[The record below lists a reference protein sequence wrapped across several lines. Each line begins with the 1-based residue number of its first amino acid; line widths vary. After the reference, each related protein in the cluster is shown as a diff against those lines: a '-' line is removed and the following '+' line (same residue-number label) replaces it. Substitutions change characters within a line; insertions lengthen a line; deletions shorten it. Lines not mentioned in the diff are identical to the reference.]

1 VRRNHALISFLALWL
16 AGGVVLAASATS
28 TGAGAAVDP
37 ITRGR
42 TLFVQGCSSC
52 HGLSLRGVAGR
63 GPSLVGVGA
72 AAADFELATGRMP
85 LAAPGDEP
93 MRSTPR
99 YPPEDIDALVAY
111 VGSLG
116 GPAIPKVDPA
126 HGDLAAGFRAFTLDC
141 AGCHQS
147 LARGGTVTGGVA
159 PSLLAATPTQIAE
172 AVRIGPYLMP
182 PFSTH
187 AIDAATLNS
196 IIRYVQLVKHPSNRG
211 GFGLGNIGPIPEGLI
226 AWLVAGAG
234 LLLVARLIG
243 ERAR

>member
-1 VRRNHALISFLALWL
+1 VRRRYALVSLLAAWV
-16 AGGVVLAASATS
+16 AVGVVLAASAMS
-28 TGAGAAVDP
+28 AGAHAAVDP
-37 ITRGR
+37 VTRGR

-52 HGLSLRGVAGR
+52 HGLSARGVTGM
-63 GPSLVGVGA
+63 GPSLIGVGA
-72 AAADFELATGRMP
+72 EAADFELSTGRMP
-85 LAAPGDEP
+85 LASPKDEP
-93 MRSTPR
+93 MRATPR
-99 YPPEDIDALVAY
+99 FDPQEIAALVAY
-111 VGSLG
+111 IGSLG

-147 LARGGTVTGGVA
+147 LARGGTVIGGVA
-159 PSLLAATPTQIAE
+159 PALIEATPTQIAE

-182 PFSTH
+182 PFSTR
-187 AIDAATLNS
+187 AIDTATLNS
-196 IIRYVQLVKHPSNRG
+196 IVRYVEYAKNPPNAG
-211 GFGLGNIGPIPEGLI
+211 GFGLGNIGPIPEGLV